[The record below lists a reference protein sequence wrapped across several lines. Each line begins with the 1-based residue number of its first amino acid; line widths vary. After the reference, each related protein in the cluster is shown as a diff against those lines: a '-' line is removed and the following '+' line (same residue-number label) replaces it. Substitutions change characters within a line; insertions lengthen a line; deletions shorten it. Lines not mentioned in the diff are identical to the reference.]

1 MRAPLTSTESRVGS
15 TQAPSTAVVP
25 LTRPRPA
32 SISVSQVRRLPSPA
46 EARTF
51 CKRTCSASGAKPS
64 GGRGDIVLIEQ
75 IGVREIVTQRRQL
88 AQVVQSQPLQEVGRG
103 PVEDRTGLGLTADL
117 GHQTAG

>member
-1 MRAPLTSTESRVGS
+1 MRAPSTSTVSRVGP
-15 TQAPSTAVVP
+15 TRAPSSPVVA
-25 LTRPRPA
+25 LTRTRPA

-51 CKRTCSASGAKPS
+51 CKRTCSAPGAKPS

-75 IGVREIVTQRRQL
+75 IGVREIVAQRRQF
-88 AQVVQSQPLQEVGRG
+88 AQVVQPQPLQEVGRR

-117 GHQTAG
+117 